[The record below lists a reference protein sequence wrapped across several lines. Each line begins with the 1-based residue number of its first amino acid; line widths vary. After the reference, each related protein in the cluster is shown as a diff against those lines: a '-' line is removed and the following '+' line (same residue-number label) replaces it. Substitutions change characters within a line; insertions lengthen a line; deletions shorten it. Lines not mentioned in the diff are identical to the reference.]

1 MTWRNDWG
9 REQVKNNLR
18 SSRLEVIREITKLR
32 LFYFILTD
40 EIQPVLES
48 LEARPQLCRHLIY
61 DGVGIAEQWR
71 KNELFN
77 KRFWV
82 NWLFIW
88 KKWNWSLFKRGRKK
102 FKWMKELDV
111 KNRTIKLLG
120 KHIGKYLYSLEVG
133 KDFFNKVTKGAKLIN
148 LTVLKFRTLIH
159 QRTPSRKWKGRPQ
172 NSYL

>member
-1 MTWRNDWG
+1 M
-9 REQVKNNLR
+9 
-18 SSRLEVIREITKLR
+18 IREITKLR
-32 LFYFILTD
+32 LFYFILAD

-88 KKWNWSLFKRGRKK
+88 KK
-102 FKWMKELDV
+102 
-111 KNRTIKLLG
+111 
-120 KHIGKYLYSLEVG
+120 
-133 KDFFNKVTKGAKLIN
+133 
-148 LTVLKFRTLIH
+148 
-159 QRTPSRKWKGRPQ
+159 
-172 NSYL
+172 